1 MADQSSS
8 GAPQGLGT
16 SMSKAAQPVGDNMI
30 VTDAEGLDVGEARIE
45 SLGFSVPVYY
55 ARPAG
60 GKTAP
65 IILVVSEVFG
75 VHAHIADVCR
85 RFAKLGYFAVAADL
99 FARYGD
105 GAAYESLADLMREV
119 VAKVKDSEVLADL
132 DALAQWAGAQGG
144 DLDRLSVTGFC
155 WGGRI
160 TWLYSVHNP
169 RVKAGVAWYGRLAGD
184 TTEATPAHPV
194 SLVRNLKAPVLGLYA
209 GQDPIVP
216 PEAREATEAELAA
229 GGAAARSSRIVV
241 YPDAGHAF
249 FADYRASY
257 REHDARDGW
266 QRCLAWLADHG
277 VAPAESASA

>member
-1 MADQSSS
+1 MSDHPSSKPS
-8 GAPQGLGT
+8 QGLGA
-16 SMSKAAQPVGDNMI
+16 SMSKAAQPVDANMI
-30 VTDAEGLDVGEARIE
+30 VTDDAGLDVGETRVE
-45 SLGFSVPVYY
+45 SLGFQVPLYY

-60 GKTAP
+60 GKAAP
-65 IILVVSEVFG
+65 VIVVVSEVFG

-105 GAAYESLADLMREV
+105 GASYETLADLMREV
-119 VAKVKDSEVLADL
+119 VAKVKDSEVMSDL
-132 DALAQWAGAQGG
+132 DAAVDWAGKQGG
-144 DLDRLSVTGFC
+144 DLGRLAVTGFC

-160 TWLYSVHNP
+160 TWLYCVHDA

-194 SLVRNLKAPVLGLYA
+194 ARVRALQAPVLGLYA

-216 PEAREATEAELAA
+216 PEARAATETELAA
-229 GGAAARSSRIVV
+229 GSEAARTSRIVV
-241 YPDAGHAF
+241 YPEAGHAF

-257 REHDARDGW
+257 REQDARDGW

-277 VAPAESASA
+277 VAP

>member
-1 MADQSSS
+1 
-8 GAPQGLGT
+8 
-16 SMSKAAQPVGDNMI
+16 VI
-30 VTDAEGLDVGEARIE
+30 V
-45 SLGFSVPVYY
+45 
-55 ARPAG
+55 
-60 GKTAP
+60 
-65 IILVVSEVFG
+65 VVSEVFG

-105 GAAYESLADLMREV
+105 GASYETLADLMREV
-119 VAKVKDSEVLADL
+119 VAKVKDSEVMSDL
-132 DALAQWAGAQGG
+132 DAAVDWAGKQGG
-144 DLDRLSVTGFC
+144 DLGRLAVTGFC

-160 TWLYSVHNP
+160 TWLYCVHDA

-194 SLVRNLKAPVLGLYA
+194 ARVRALQAPVLGLYA

-216 PEAREATEAELAA
+216 PEARAATETELAA
-229 GGAAARSSRIVV
+229 GSEAARASRIVV
-241 YPDAGHAF
+241 YPEAGHAF

-257 REHDARDGW
+257 REQDARDGW

-277 VAPAESASA
+277 VAP